1 MGNKMKEY
9 HYLKVVENG
18 LTQEIITTV
27 DNRNDNLY
35 ITELWVRTFNDTTES
50 KIKVNLPSLAQQIQQ
65 GNSEILQDQDLK
77 KVFDIFGEILDP
89 DQLDEHQLDNL
100 IASLRNKLTESQTL
114 ALIKAAELALHEHPT
129 DQSIE
134 DIVNDKLK
142 KQ

>member
-1 MGNKMKEY
+1 MGIKMKEY

-27 DNRNDNLY
+27 QNRNDNLY
-35 ITELWVRTFNDTTES
+35 ITELWVRTFNDTSES
-50 KIKVNLPSLAQQIQQ
+50 RVKINLPSLAKEIQQ
-65 GNSEILQDQDLK
+65 GNSKILQDKELE
-77 KVFDIFGEILDP
+77 KVFDIFSELLDP

-100 IASLRNKLTESQTL
+100 IASLKNKLSESQTL
-114 ALIKAAELALHEHPT
+114 ALIKAAELALHQHPT

-142 KQ
+142 K

>member
-1 MGNKMKEY
+1 MGIKMKEY

-27 DNRNDNLY
+27 QNRNDNLY
-35 ITELWVRTFNDTTES
+35 ITELWVRTFNDTSES
-50 KIKVNLPSLAQQIQQ
+50 RVKINLPSLAQEIQQ
-65 GNSEILQDQDLK
+65 GNSKILQDKELE
-77 KVFDIFGEILDP
+77 KVFDIFSELLDP

-100 IASLRNKLTESQTL
+100 IASLKNKLSESQTL
-114 ALIKAAELALHEHPT
+114 ALIKAAELALHQHPT

-142 KQ
+142 K